1 MLGPREFVLVG
12 ILPGY
17 LLTSQ
22 SHMSRLVCHPRQC
35 SLALGLM
42 AYGIIDLGMRI
53 AGWVETTY
61 LDEDFR
67 VGRGDKGSV
76 FVTARLGKAKEAA
89 PQPAAAVAQR

>member
-1 MLGPREFVLVG
+1 MQ
-12 ILPGY
+12 
-17 LLTSQ
+17 T
-22 SHMSRLVCHPRQC
+22 
-35 SLALGLM
+35 
-42 AYGIIDLGMRI
+42 

-89 PQPAAAVAQR
+89 PQPAAAVAQPLTSVTSLCMLQKSVTSVVRDLPHRECVRGSWPGVPKG